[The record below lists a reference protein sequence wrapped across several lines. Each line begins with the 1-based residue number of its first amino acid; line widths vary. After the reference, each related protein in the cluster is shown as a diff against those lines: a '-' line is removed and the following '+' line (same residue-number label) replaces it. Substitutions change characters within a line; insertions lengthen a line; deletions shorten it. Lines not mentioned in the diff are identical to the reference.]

1 MFGDLEKNLRQK
13 ILFFSWILFF
23 IGAFLN
29 YLLYFSFKDF
39 LSFSFSLNFLINLS
53 SGLFLLIFFIFLF
66 LPFKTG
72 LKLSQEGWV
81 LFFTLLFYLIL
92 SFFSAFWSVFP
103 AITFWSSFTLL
114 VFSFPPLFTSL
125 TFSKPKFLIN
135 SFGTLLSFLSIF
147 TIFCNFILQILLKDH
162 LYLFGNPN
170 PFGFWLFLTSAITF
184 FLYFLN
190 SKKYFF
196 FFFLI
201 QIFTLMSTFSRGS
214 LLGLIGFFLCFFF
227 LLWQKRRELLK
238 PFLLKTLSLF
248 FIAVIISILI
258 SPQTWMTKVKL
269 GTNKRIEIWREGF
282 ALWKE
287 KPFLGHG
294 FGVSGFLLS
303 QRITPPPFGYLSFHN
318 VFLETLAELGIV
330 GLLILIF
337 FWFFAIKF
345 GIKKLK
351 MARTE
356 GEIFPLIFLLSL
368 EGGIFLNSIF
378 ESHIAP
384 QALSFLYSLW
394 IFFTSLLLNPNLY
407 KRE

>member
-1 MFGDLEKNLRQK
+1 MIGDLEKNLREK

-23 IGAFLN
+23 IGAFFN

-39 LSFSFSLNFLINLS
+39 LSFSFFLNSLINLS
-53 SGLFLLIFFIFLF
+53 SDLFFLIFFIFLF
-66 LPFKTG
+66 LSFKTG
-72 LKLSQEGWV
+72 LKLSHEGLV
-81 LFFTLLFYLIL
+81 LFFALLFYLIL
-92 SFFSAFWSVFP
+92 SFSSTFWSVFP
-103 AITFWSSFTLL
+103 GTTFWKSFNLL
-114 VFSFPPLFTSL
+114 ILSFPPLFTSL
-125 TFSKPKFLIN
+125 NFSKPKFLLN

-147 TIFCNFILQILLKDH
+147 TIFCNFILQILVKNH

-184 FLYFLN
+184 FLYFFN

-214 LLGLIGFFLCFFF
+214 LLGVMGFFLCFFF

-238 PFLLKTLSLF
+238 PFLLKTLPLF
-248 FIAVIISILI
+248 FILGITSILI
-258 SPQTWMTKVKL
+258 SPQGWLTKFKL
-269 GTNKRIEIWREGF
+269 GMNKRIEIWKEGF

-294 FGVSGFLLS
+294 FGASDFLLF
-303 QRITPPPFGYLSFHN
+303 QRIIPPPFSYPSFHN
-318 VFLETLAELGIV
+318 VFFETLADLGIV
-330 GLLILIF
+330 GLLILVF

-351 MARTE
+351 MAKAE
-356 GEIFPLIFLLSL
+356 EEILPLIFLLSL
-368 EGGIFLNSIF
+368 QGGIFLNSLF

-394 IFFTSLLLNPNLY
+394 IFFTSFLLNPNLY